1 MEKNIIDVLL
11 GLGPRE
17 GRRQRIKMRDL
28 SRRAGQDV
36 VFAVRELGYNEIQD
50 INRMEG
56 GRPDGDV
63 NIAVILAG
71 VVEPDLRSDALRERY
86 GAPTPAMLLP
96 KMLSAGEIAELAMR
110 IEKLSGYR
118 RQVTEIVDDVKKNS
132 TPATGAPS

>member
-17 GRRQRIKMRDL
+17 SRRQRIKMRDL

-36 VFAVRELGYNEIQD
+36 VFTVRELGYNEIQD

-71 VVEPDLRSDALRERY
+71 VVEPDLRSGALRERY

-132 TPATGAPS
+132 TPVPGAPS

>member
-11 GLGPRE
+11 GIGPRE
-17 GRRQRIKMRDL
+17 NRCQRIKMRDL

-36 VFAVRELGYNEIQD
+36 VFTLRELGYNEVQD

-71 VVEPDLRSDALRERY
+71 VVEPDLRSEALRERY

-96 KMLSAGEIAELAMR
+96 KMLSAGEIAELATR

>member
-28 SRRAGQDV
+28 SRRAGQEV
-36 VFAVRELGYNEIQD
+36 VFTVRELGYNEIQD

-71 VVEPDLRSDALRERY
+71 VVEPDLRSGALRERY

-132 TPATGAPS
+132 MPATGAPS

>member
-36 VFAVRELGYNEIQD
+36 VFTVRELGYNEIQD

-71 VVEPDLRSDALRERY
+71 VVEPDLRSGALRERY

-132 TPATGAPS
+132 TPVTGAQS

>member
-11 GLGPRE
+11 GIGPRE
-17 GRRQRIKMRDL
+17 NRRQRIKMRDL

-36 VFAVRELGYNEIQD
+36 VFTVRELGYNEIQD

-71 VVEPDLRSDALRERY
+71 VVEPDLRSEALRERY
-86 GAPTPAMLLP
+86 GTPTPAMLLP

>member
-28 SRRAGQDV
+28 SRRAGQEV
-36 VFAVRELGYNEIQD
+36 VFTVRELGYNEIQD

-71 VVEPDLRSDALRERY
+71 VVEPDLRSGALRERY

-132 TPATGAPS
+132 TPVPGAPS

>member
-11 GLGPRE
+11 GIGPRE
-17 GRRQRIKMRDL
+17 NRRQRIKMRDL

-36 VFAVRELGYNEIQD
+36 VFTVRELGYNEIQD

-71 VVEPDLRSDALRERY
+71 VVEPDLRSEALRERY

-96 KMLSAGEIAELAMR
+96 KMLSAGEIAELATR

>member
-11 GLGPRE
+11 GIGPRE
-17 GRRQRIKMRDL
+17 SRRQRIKMRDL

-36 VFAVRELGYNEIQD
+36 VFTVRELGYNEIQD

-71 VVEPDLRSDALRERY
+71 VVEPDLRSGELAERY
-86 GAPTPAMLLP
+86 GTPTPAMLLP

>member
-17 GRRQRIKMRDL
+17 SRRQRIKMRDL

-36 VFAVRELGYNEIQD
+36 VFTVRELGYNEIQD

-71 VVEPDLRSDALRERY
+71 VVEPDLRSGELAERY

>member
-28 SRRAGQDV
+28 SRRAGQEV
-36 VFAVRELGYNEIQD
+36 VFTVRELGYNEIQD

-71 VVEPDLRSDALRERY
+71 VVEPDLRSGALRERY

-118 RQVTEIVDDVKKNS
+118 RQVTEIVVDVKKNS
-132 TPATGAPS
+132 TPVTGAPS

>member
-36 VFAVRELGYNEIQD
+36 VFTVRELGYNEIQD

-71 VVEPDLRSDALRERY
+71 VVEPDLRSGALRERY

-132 TPATGAPS
+132 TPVPGAPS